1 MVHLKQ
7 PPGGTAA
14 VQVSVKVRVTP
25 VLPPAVRAKLYSKL
39 SSSLPMPGMLRL
51 LLVPT
56 LMLLVADQ
64 LTVSCG
70 AGRQGATQWAAGKAD
85 ATQWA
90 AGKGAAQSAAGQ
102 RCKAARGGGRAVPK
116 VVALRQHC
124 WAGEAGCSHSQL
136 GAPTVLETE
145 ICLLHVTVRLVAELL
160 HTAVSPTMLSG
171 GMAGLMT

>member
-70 AGRQGATQWAAGKAD
+70 ENRCGLVSSRPGRRRPSGQQGSG
-85 ATQWA
+85 
-90 AGKGAAQSAAGQ
+90 AAGQ
-102 RCKAARGGGRAVPK
+102 GGQWGGRAVP
-116 VVALRQHC
+116 R
-124 WAGEAGCSHSQL
+124 W
-136 GAPTVLETE
+136 
-145 ICLLHVTVRLVAELL
+145 RN
-160 HTAVSPTMLSG
+160 
-171 GMAGLMT
+171 